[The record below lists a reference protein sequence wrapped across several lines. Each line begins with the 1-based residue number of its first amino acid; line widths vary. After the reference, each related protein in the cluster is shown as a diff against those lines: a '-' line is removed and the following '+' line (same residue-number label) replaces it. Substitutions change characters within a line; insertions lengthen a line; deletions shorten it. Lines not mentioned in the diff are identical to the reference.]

1 MPVPAALLLVKKIPR
16 QVWYLLGIG
25 LLGWFIFWQGQQNI
39 QRKWDASR
47 EAGRAIVSRLKQQS
61 TIIVRSVETVH
72 VEKTKVIKEK
82 GDTIVK
88 QVKVY
93 IPVDSPDLPSGFRI
107 LHDAAVANSPAGT
120 ASESAQPVPL
130 RTAAETIFG
139 NYATCHLMNQELDAV
154 RQLYDQ
160 LRQNALAQCK
170 QPGVVCSE
178 DTP

>member
-1 MPVPAALLLVKKIPR
+1 MPIPAAFLVAKKIPR
-16 QVWYLLGIG
+16 EIWYLLGIG

-47 EAGRAIVSRLKQQS
+47 EAGKAIVSRLKQQS

-93 IPVDSPDLPSGFRI
+93 IPVDSPDLPPGFRI

-120 ASESAQPVPL
+120 APESAQPVPL

-139 NYATCHLMNQELDAV
+139 NYATCHVAIQELV
-154 RQLYDQ
+154 SLRSLYDQ
-160 LRQNALAQCK
+160 VRQAALDQCK
-170 QPGVVCSE
+170 QPSVVCSE
-178 DTP
+178 GNP